1 MSVAALASALGVE
14 KVILHEPMVMEGAK
28 LEATLRPE
36 SGEALA
42 EALRALSAAQIPA
55 LLRGGGSRLAT
66 ANGPCRARALLDT
79 SALGFEP
86 ELDAEEGVMRCSAGS
101 RLAALRERLAGS
113 GWELPLD
120 PPGPGATL
128 GGTLAA
134 AAVGPCYAT
143 PRDNVLG
150 LGVVLADGE
159 RVRCGGRVVKNVT
172 GYDLAKLFVG
182 SFGSYGVIEW
192 AWLRLRPAPEATRV
206 MVASGEIEWARVLE
220 AARRPS
226 VRAAALA
233 DAGLVS
239 GESVARCLVLELA
252 GDAAAVAADA
262 AWLEAE
268 CDAREGDAAVLEEVR
283 AAQGAGPLR
292 IRIAA
297 LPSGLPAAA
306 DVLREAGA
314 QLISHPARGLVW
326 ARFPLSGPE
335 DEAGVDGALAAA
347 TRAAARASGSRRIEQ
362 APFGARVG
370 REVFGGA
377 DASLSLERALKEQYD
392 PEGILNPGRF
402 VGGL

>member
-1 MSVAALASALGVE
+1 
-14 KVILHEPMVMEGAK
+14 
-28 LEATLRPE
+28 
-36 SGEALA
+36 
-42 EALRALSAAQIPA
+42 
-55 LLRGGGSRLAT
+55 
-66 ANGPCRARALLDT
+66 
-79 SALGFEP
+79 
-86 ELDAEEGVMRCSAGS
+86 
-101 RLAALRERLAGS
+101 
-113 GWELPLD
+113 
-120 PPGPGATL
+120 
-128 GGTLAA
+128 
-134 AAVGPCYAT
+134 
-143 PRDNVLG
+143 
-150 LGVVLADGE
+150 
-159 RVRCGGRVVKNVT
+159 
-172 GYDLAKLFVG
+172 
-182 SFGSYGVIEW
+182 
-192 AWLRLRPAPEATRV
+192 

-268 CDAREGDAAVLEEVR
+268 CDAREGDAAVLEEVS

-314 QLISHPARGLVW
+314 QLLSHPARGLVW

>member
-1 MSVAALASALGVE
+1 
-14 KVILHEPMVMEGAK
+14 
-28 LEATLRPE
+28 
-36 SGEALA
+36 
-42 EALRALSAAQIPA
+42 
-55 LLRGGGSRLAT
+55 
-66 ANGPCRARALLDT
+66 
-79 SALGFEP
+79 
-86 ELDAEEGVMRCSAGS
+86 
-101 RLAALRERLAGS
+101 
-113 GWELPLD
+113 
-120 PPGPGATL
+120 
-128 GGTLAA
+128 
-134 AAVGPCYAT
+134 
-143 PRDNVLG
+143 
-150 LGVVLADGE
+150 
-159 RVRCGGRVVKNVT
+159 
-172 GYDLAKLFVG
+172 
-182 SFGSYGVIEW
+182 
-192 AWLRLRPAPEATRV
+192 
-206 MVASGEIEWARVLE
+206 
-220 AARRPS
+220 
-226 VRAAALA
+226 VRAAALSE
-233 DAGLVS
+233 AGRVS
-239 GESVARCLVLELA
+239 GVSVARWLVLELA